1 MKSSIKSFTQ
11 ELKLVNLQLKLDL
24 LRVAADL
31 IDFWNVSDYL
41 MDEIIGLPVSGL
53 LQSLRDGEEVME
65 EELYQ
70 VYEKWM
76 FILGQRILNTATNLK

>member
-31 IDFWNVSDYL
+31 SDFRNVSDYL

-76 FILGQRILNTATNLK
+76 FILGQSILNTATNLK